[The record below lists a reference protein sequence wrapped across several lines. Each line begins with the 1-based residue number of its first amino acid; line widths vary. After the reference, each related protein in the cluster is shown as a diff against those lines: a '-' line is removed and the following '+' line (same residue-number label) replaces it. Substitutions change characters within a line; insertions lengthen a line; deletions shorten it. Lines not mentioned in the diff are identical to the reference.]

1 MPIPTLPVIGANLD
15 QWGRQLTQYLSLNLS
30 KLGFKTVDDN
40 PSANGIILW
49 DEVNGYPVVSKNNE
63 FVQIV
68 LEDGH
73 ASFYRTSDVIIDT
86 GAGQTVNTAYA
97 ITYDAPTG
105 NVGIDRDDTDNSKIV
120 FEQAGQYLL
129 MFSAQISSTS
139 SSTVK
144 FYFWPRLNGAD
155 APNNTVI
162 YALHQND
169 ATQVVSRSAKFDVS
183 AGDYLQVMWA
193 VDGTSGYLD
202 ASAATAFSPA
212 APATTLHIT
221 RLHG

>member
-1 MPIPTLPVIGANLD
+1 MPSPILPPLGPDLR
-15 QWGRQLTQYLSLNLS
+15 QWGRQLSSYLQRNLA
-30 KLGFKTVDDN
+30 KLGFKTADDN
-40 PSANGIILW
+40 PSENGVILW
-49 DEVNGYPVVSKNNE
+49 DDDNGYPVVSKDGA
-63 FVQIV
+63 FVQII

-73 ASFYRTSDVIIDT
+73 ASLYRTTDVTAAAI
-86 GAGQTVNTAYA
+86 NTAYA

-105 NVGIDRDDTDNSKIV
+105 NVGIDRDATDNSKIV
-120 FEQAGQYLL
+120 FDEAGEYLV

-144 FYFWPRLNGAD
+144 FYFWPRLNGTD
-155 APNNTVI
+155 AANNTII

-202 ASAATAFSPA
+202 ASTSTSFSPA

-221 RLHG
+221 RMHG

>member
-1 MPIPTLPVIGANLD
+1 MTQQQRAPEPKGNDWQA
-15 QWGRQLTQYLSLNLS
+15 WGRRLMLFLGQTRSSLVQQTGDENAAEDGIMMWDRENL
-30 KLGFKTVDDN
+30 
-40 PSANGIILW
+40 
-49 DEVNGYPVVSKNNE
+49 YPVVSKNGAW
-63 FVQIV
+63 VQVV

-73 ASFYRTSDVIIDT
+73 ASLYRTTDVTAAAVD
-86 GAGQTVNTAYA
+86 TAYA
-97 ITYDAPTG
+97 ITYDAPSG
-105 NVGIDRDDTDNSKIV
+105 NVGIDRDATDNSKIV
-120 FEQAGQYLL
+120 FDEAGEYLV
-129 MFSAQISSTS
+129 MFSAQIASTS

-144 FYFWPRLNGAD
+144 FYFWPRLNGTD
-155 APNNTVI
+155 AANNTII

-193 VDGTSGYLD
+193 VDSTSGFLD

>member
-1 MPIPTLPVIGANLD
+1 MTQQFRAPEPKGDDWKSWARRLM
-15 QWGRQLTQYLSLNLS
+15 QYLGQTRIPLVQQT
-30 KLGFKTVDDN
+30 GDE
-40 PSANGIILW
+40 SAAEDGQLMW
-49 DEVNGYPVVSKNNE
+49 DRTNKYPVVSKDGAW
-63 FVQIV
+63 VQVV

-73 ASFYRTSDVIIDT
+73 ASFYRTTDVTAAAVD
-86 GAGQTVNTAYA
+86 TAYA
-97 ITYDAPTG
+97 ITYDAPSG
-105 NVGIDRDDTDNSKIV
+105 NVGIDRDATDNSKIV
-120 FEQAGQYLL
+120 FDEAGEYLV
-129 MFSAQISSTS
+129 MFSAQIASTS

-144 FYFWPRLNGAD
+144 FYFWPRLNGTD
-155 APNNTVI
+155 AANNTII

-169 ATQVVSRSAKFDVS
+169 ATQVVSRGAKFDVS

-193 VDGTSGYLD
+193 VDSTSGFLD